1 MDITKRKKTD
11 LKRSFL
17 QKAITL
23 LSIFTFFLF
32 VSLPGFTQTASQS
45 NLSFFKKGQNSILP
59 PAETTNTF
67 TRSLDTRFVFTGNW
81 CVISEIGND
90 GEEVVNDIYSTGECM
105 VWFNEDG
112 TYVVSNY
119 RAHDIFQR
127 RWWYLNDNTIGDSD
141 GFVITL
147 ISYKDG
153 IFAGHIINTEEKGYS
168 TTATMRRDNKLSLSI
183 GKGFGYLK
191 DNETKYIVG
200 ASADGETKLRI
211 DVKSIIDNYAFYKVT
226 FSSDYGDTEKI
237 CGTIDNFMETG
248 INTAEFMYTVPKE
261 FPSEDGLIYTV
272 NMTLTLYDANQNA
285 ITYGELPI
293 KIIRPPVLCVHG
305 LNDNGTCFA
314 SFTSY
319 LYGSGCYF
327 PFQLYRSDYHPTSC
341 MEFNTNINIIP
352 NDLKKLFLNCYQ
364 QGIIASKADIVGHSM
379 GGLLSRLYLQNVS
392 QQGVN
397 RLITLNTPH
406 FGSQGAS
413 LIMNDLKPY
422 AFKTIGMLQF
432 GTGLGAVNDLQV
444 NSIAMTN
451 LAYSS
456 NQLKGIPIH
465 TVCTDYTCS
474 SIAEASAS
482 SIISAIKLL
491 CKPAG
496 MIVKPFMVNE
506 LAQLIFKGSNDL
518 VVSLTSQK
526 GGLSGNYT
534 SVFEG
539 DHHNYC
545 HVFTPKM
552 PIIQA
557 HIKSLLTK
565 PNNEQAFS
573 KSGLIYKVEPYL
585 DENDIKSIYN
595 KILYF
600 NLNKSASSTSTRSSS
615 IQIKKCELDESHC
628 LNVSCERSSDVENQ
642 VIIVYMEDGTT
653 FVKDELSFQEPISP
667 EYGGTISVCAM
678 AYTTSGEIISDATNI
693 QVKHIL
699 DETQY
704 QYAEFEIEEGSLLIF
719 KNESIAPL
727 IKLQRSDGQ
736 SEIMLP
742 DEYFLPDLD
751 EENPNNFVEIRN
763 GRVYGVSEGSGV
775 LTGIISSFSAN
786 IPYQVIDPSTI
797 EVADGTETGIET
809 LPTTDN
815 KKQNKFVNFIFSPK
829 EKTGSVSFTRSD
841 ISSILV
847 QIYNIN
853 GKLQKSFM
861 QQPQN
866 ESLINLDFL
875 PSGVYII
882 RFSEK
887 TFDETFKFIIP

>member
-1 MDITKRKKTD
+1 MKSAIFLSALVFFFFGSLQGLAQTSRK
-11 LKRSFL
+11 
-17 QKAITL
+17 
-23 LSIFTFFLF
+23 SI
-32 VSLPGFTQTASQS
+32 S
-45 NLSFFKKGQNSILP
+45 SFFEKGQNNIKP
-59 PAETTNTF
+59 PSKETNALTH
-67 TRSLDTRFVFTGNW
+67 SSDTQFNFVGSW
-81 CVISEIGND
+81 CGISEIGFD
-90 GEEVVNDIYSTGECM
+90 GEEPINDTYLVGQCM
-105 VWFNEDG
+105 IWFNEDG
-112 TYVVSNY
+112 TYVINNY
-119 RAHDIFQR
+119 RDQGILLR
-127 RWWYLNDNTIGDSD
+127 RWWYLSDNVIRDSD
-141 GFVITL
+141 NYVISL
-147 ISYKDG
+147 ISYENG
-153 IFAGHIINTEEKGYS
+153 IFTGHVIDTEQPGYS
-168 TTATMRRDNKLSLSI
+168 TTIVMERDNKISLNI

-211 DVKSIIDNYAFYKVT
+211 DVKSIVDNYAFYKVT
-226 FSSDYGDTEKI
+226 FSSDYGNTDKT
-237 CGTIDNFMETG
+237 CGTVDNFIETG
-248 INTAEFMYTVPKE
+248 KNTAEFMYTVPKE
-261 FPSEDGLIYTV
+261 FPSEDGKAYTV
-272 NMTLTLYDANQNA
+272 NMTLTLYDINQKA

-293 KIIRPPVLCVHG
+293 KIVRPPILCVHG
-305 LNDNGTCFA
+305 LNDHETCFA
-314 SFTSY
+314 SFSNY
-319 LYGSGCYF
+319 LYKSGYYS
-327 PFQLYRSDYHPTSC
+327 PFQIHRPDYHPTSC
-341 MEFNTNINIIP
+341 MEFNSNI
-352 NDLKKLFLNCYQ
+352 DVVSKGLKKLFTNCYQ

-379 GGLLSRLYLQNVS
+379 GGLLSRMYLQNVS
-392 QQGVN
+392 HQGVN

-413 LIMNDLKPY
+413 LIMNDRKP
-422 AFKTIGMLQF
+422 FIFQGL
-432 GTGLGAVNDLQV
+432 GTALYKGELGAVNDLQV
-444 NSIAMTN
+444 NSTAMTN

-456 NQLKGIPIH
+456 NQLKDIPIH

-474 SIAEASAS
+474 SIAEASTHGGVFLLS
-482 SIISAIKLL
+482 SILLYTGVSAATGVVL
-491 CKPAG
+491 
-496 MIVKPFMVNE
+496 KPFMVNE
-506 LAQLIFKGSNDL
+506 LAQLIFKGPSDL

-539 DHHNYC
+539 DHRNYC
-545 HVFTPKM
+545 HILTPKM

-557 HIKSLLTK
+557 QLKSLLTK

-573 KSGLIYKVEPYL
+573 KNGLVYKVEPYL
-585 DENDIKSIYN
+585 DENDIKAIYD
-595 KILYF
+595 KITLF
-600 NLNKSASSTSTRSSS
+600 NAHKSVSNTDTRSSSSS
-615 IQIKKCELDESHC
+615 IQIKKCELDESRR
-628 LNVSCERSSDVENQ
+628 LNVSCEVSSDIESHV
-642 VIIVYMEDGTT
+642 VIAYMEDGTG
-653 FVKDELSFQEPISP
+653 FVKDKLSFQEPIPS
-667 EYGGTISVCAM
+667 EYGGLISICAM
-678 AYTTSGEIISDATNI
+678 AYTTSGEIISNVTSI

-704 QYAEFEIEEGSLLIF
+704 QYAEFEGGEEGVLLIF
-719 KNESIAPL
+719 KDESIAPL
-727 IKLQRSDGQ
+727 MSLQRSDGQ
-736 SEIMLP
+736 NELMRP
-742 DEYFLPDLD
+742 DEYRLPNLS
-751 EENPNNFVEIRN
+751 ESPNNFVEIRN

-853 GKLQKSFM
+853 GKLQKSLM